1 MSSNGHLLILVQLAA
16 CAYKSLRGD
25 KQQLNHREKE
35 RQKAIAVEE
44 ANTGKYHETKFLPH
58 V

>member
-25 KQQLNHREKE
+25 KQQLNHRERK
-35 RQKAIAVEE
+35 KAIAVEE
-44 ANTGKYHETKFLPH
+44 ANIGKYHETKFLLH